1 MSTFVADVPPEDF
14 LPLIQDLTDH
24 PLHLNPDRHTAG
36 LGKSQ
41 AFGLIRRWAWRPYI
55 SRNTWI
61 RPRTYQ
67 LLIDFAKKHVPIH
80 FDGITVNDSY
90 QSNPHKDKGNQGV
103 SYTICFGNYTGGNL
117 ALLGHE
123 PIDTRYKGYLFNG
136 AETQHWT
143 LPFEG
148 RRFCLVFYSIEFPKR
163 FLPRYNIRCRLVEDG
178 LEVTDDYEESIL
190 VINKKG
196 KLVRTITPGIWKE
209 FVGLHRVKNSPVRNA
224 KIVPETETSVY
235 HSDEGTA
242 DNEIINHPPSPPL

>member
-1 MSTFVADVPPEDF
+1 MTTFVSEIPPEEF
-14 LPLIQDLTDH
+14 LDLQRDLSDH
-24 PLHLNPDRHTAG
+24 PLHINPDRKTAG

-90 QSNPHKDKGNQGV
+90 QSNPHKDKGNQGI

-117 ALLGHE
+117 QLQGHE
-123 PIDTRYKGYLFNG
+123 SVDTRFRGFLFNG
-136 AETQHWT
+136 AENLHWT

-148 RRFCLVFYSIEFPKR
+148 RRFCLVFYSIEFPRR
-163 FLPRYNIRCRLVEDG
+163 FLPRYDITCRLVDDG
-178 LEVTDDYEESIL
+178 LEVTDDYEESVL

-196 KLVRTITPGIWKE
+196 KLVRTIKPGIWKE
-209 FVGLHRVKNSPVRNA
+209 YVGLHRVKHSPARNVRPVQDMEISSEDSDADSEENV
-224 KIVPETETSVY
+224 IVNQS
-235 HSDEGTA
+235 
-242 DNEIINHPPSPPL
+242 PSPPL